1 MQGDSPEAC
10 FTFSQPFPAQ
20 VHCMLGMSQ
29 KCSGGAVALWDDT
42 SLRARAVLKGSAVK
56 EHTRQEVQSAF
67 RGPEQS
73 KEQGAETSGSESF
86 QDCEPPGKLWAGA

>member
-1 MQGDSPEAC
+1 M
-10 FTFSQPFPAQ
+10 
-20 VHCMLGMSQ
+20 
-29 KCSGGAVALWDDT
+29 ALWDDP

>member
-1 MQGDSPEAC
+1 M
-10 FTFSQPFPAQ
+10 
-20 VHCMLGMSQ
+20 
-29 KCSGGAVALWDDT
+29 ALWDDP

-86 QDCEPPGKLWAGA
+86 QDCERGSSGPALEAGCFR